1 MNIKESIRRILR
13 EDKQLIPMIRRR
25 IQHDDLEREFS
36 ESLISARDMF
46 SYSENRGQT
55 MTRTQFTNGVV
66 SRMIDRIHYEIHS
79 TMPDDS
85 QWYDNVYD
93 SLKDYYKDK
102 INNYYDNLIGKVLEE
117 SRFFHR
123 RINLDDLEKILP
135 INAQQVYYETG
146 SYEGFKYDLTLRAV
160 EAIMWNNYE
169 LGWEDL
175 PEQEEINFVTE
186 ISNMFEDKIKALY
199 NYYNKK

>member
-1 MNIKESIRRILR
+1 MNLQESIRRILR

-25 IQHDDLEREFS
+25 IRHDDLEREFS

-79 TMPDDS
+79 TMPEDS

-117 SRFFHR
+117 SRFFQR
-123 RINLDDLEKILP
+123 RIDLDGLKKILSFF
-135 INAQQVYYETG
+135 AHQMYYETDD
-146 SYEGFKYDLTLRAV
+146 YEGFKFHLTLKSV
-160 EAIMWNNYE
+160 EAIMDNVYDMRWDE
-169 LGWEDL
+169 L
-175 PEQEEINFVTE
+175 PEKEEVEFVTKVSD
-186 ISNMFEDKIKALY
+186 IFEDKIKELY
-199 NYYNKK
+199 NYYNKR

>member
-1 MNIKESIRRILR
+1 MNLQESIRRILR

-25 IQHDDLEREFS
+25 IRHDDLEREFS

-79 TMPDDS
+79 TMPEDS

-117 SRFFHR
+117 SRFFQR
-123 RINLDDLEKILP
+123 RIDLDGLEKILSFF
-135 INAQQVYYETG
+135 AHQMYYETDD
-146 SYEGFKYDLTLRAV
+146 YEGFKFHLTLKSV
-160 EAIMWNNYE
+160 EAIMDNVYDMRWDE
-169 LGWEDL
+169 L
-175 PEQEEINFVTE
+175 PEKEEVEFVTKVSD
-186 ISNMFEDKIKALY
+186 IFEDKIKELY
-199 NYYNKK
+199 NYYNKR

>member
-1 MNIKESIRRILR
+1 MNLQESIRRILR

-25 IQHDDLEREFS
+25 IRHDDLEREFS

-79 TMPDDS
+79 TMPEDS

-117 SRFFHR
+117 SRFFQR
-123 RINLDDLEKILP
+123 RIDLDGLKKILSFF
-135 INAQQVYYETG
+135 AHQMYYETND
-146 SYEGFKYDLTLRAV
+146 YEGFKFHLTLKSV
-160 EAIMWNNYE
+160 EAIMDNVYDMRWDE
-169 LGWEDL
+169 L
-175 PEQEEINFVTE
+175 PEKEEVEFVTKVSD
-186 ISNMFEDKIKALY
+186 IFEDKIKELY
-199 NYYNKK
+199 NYYNKR